1 MYKTF
6 INRPIF
12 AMVISIVIVLLGG
25 LAITRLPVEQYPD
38 ITPPVVEVTASYTG
52 ADAGVVADAVAVPIE
67 ESVMGTDNMLYMQS
81 TSAGDGSMTLQILF
95 DVGSDADMD
104 QVFAQNNVATAT
116 PLLPEEVTRQ
126 GVTTQKIQTGF
137 LLVYA
142 LHSDGRYDSKFLS
155 NYAYI
160 NLRNELLKINGVGKV
175 QIMGAG
181 EYSMRIWINPDLL
194 DYYGVSVEEIASAI
208 EAQSGTFPAGKFGQ
222 EPMSTPTDFTYTVTL
237 PAEINTPEE
246 YADIIVKTLPDGEQL
261 LLGEVA
267 RVELGVESY
276 GVDSA
281 FDGKPG
287 SLMVVYQEP
296 GSNAMS
302 VGRQVKATMAT
313 LAERFPTGV
322 EYDTVVDATLSISE
336 GVREIVKTLLF
347 ALVLVV
353 LIIYLFLQDVR
364 ATLIPLVA
372 IPVSLVGAFML
383 FPLLGFSINIISLLG
398 LVLAIGLVVDDAII
412 VVEAT
417 QVHIEQG
424 MEPRKATAKAMR
436 SVAQPI
442 VATTIVILAV
452 FVPVSFIGGVAGKLF
467 QQFSVGISVAVVI
480 SAFNALTLSPALCSL
495 LLRPAQEKKKGFFG
509 GINRVIDGS
518 LRRYNESTTRTIR
531 RTTRVVLMVVVSLVA
546 IFGLMKALPSAF
558 LPTEDQGY
566 LLVTVTTPD
575 AASTSRTSAAIDDAR
590 EVIGSIDGVVAQ
602 ASASGFD
609 LLSGIASTNSG
620 IIFVELAPYAK
631 RKLTAGE
638 IAEQINM
645 LLAERVASGNFY
657 AFQPPA
663 IPGLGVTDGIT
674 FMLQD
679 RSGGGVEYLAQMGD
693 SLKKVVSKLPEIAS
707 LTTQFNAYTPQRM
720 LKIDRELA
728 MQQGVSLS
736 ELHNLI
742 ATYLGGSY
750 INNFNRFGQ
759 LYRTYIQAD
768 AEYRRDKHSLDN
780 YYVTSDSGESLPLSG
795 FVTVIDTVGAE
806 YITRFNL
813 YNAISYTA
821 TPAKGYSTAQAMNA
835 LSKAIDEQLPDDISL
850 AWSGVSFQE
859 AQTSQG
865 EGTTYLLALV
875 FIFLALAALY
885 DSWALPVSVMMGVPF
900 AVMGALL
907 VVWVAHL
914 ISPIYTDNVYMTIS
928 LVMLISLAAKN
939 AILVVE
945 YANRLFFEEGKS
957 LEEAAMGAAK
967 LRVRPIVMTALAF
980 IIGVLPLVFASGA
993 YSTARRVMGLALVGG
1008 MSVATMVGIFVYP
1021 ALYYLIGRWNH
1032 LEKKRER
1039 KAKQIPV

>member
-1 MYKTF
+1 
-6 INRPIF
+6 
-12 AMVISIVIVLLGG
+12 MVISIVIVLLGA

-38 ITPPVVEVTASYTG
+38 ITPPVVEVTASYPG
-52 ADAGVVADAVAVPIE
+52 ADAEVVADAVATPIG

-95 DVGSDADMD
+95 EVGSDADMD

-116 PLLPEEVTRQ
+116 PLLPSEVTRQ

-160 NLRNELLKINGVGKV
+160 NLRNELLKIDGVGKV

-181 EYSMRIWINPDLL
+181 EYSMRIWIRPDQL
-194 DYYGVSVEEIASAI
+194 DYYDLSVEEIASAV
-208 EAQSGTFPAGKFGQ
+208 EQQSATCPAGKFGQ

-237 PAEINTPEE
+237 PAEITTPEE
-246 YADIIVKTLPDGEQL
+246 YANIIVKTLPDGEQL
-261 LLGEVA
+261 RLSDVA
-267 RVELGVESY
+267 RVELGTESY
-276 GVDSA
+276 GVDSS
-281 FDGKPG
+281 FDGEPG
-287 SLMVVYQEP
+287 ALMVVYQEP
-296 GSNAMS
+296 SSNAME

-313 LAERFPTGV
+313 LAERFPSGV
-322 EYDTVVDATLSISE
+322 EYDTVVDATLSIGE

-353 LIIYLFLQDVR
+353 LIIFLFLQDVR

-383 FPLLGFSINIISLLG
+383 FPLLGFSVNIISLLG

-417 QVHIEQG
+417 QAHIERG
-424 MEPRKATAKAMR
+424 MAPREATAKAMR

-442 VATTIVILAV
+442 VATTVVLLAV

-480 SAFNALTLSPALCSL
+480 SAFNALSLSPALCSL
-495 LLRPAQEKKKGFFG
+495 LLRPAREKKSGFFG
-509 GINRVIDGS
+509 GINRVIDGALS
-518 LRRYNESTTRTIR
+518 RYNAATARTVR
-531 RTTRVVLMVVVSLVA
+531 HSVRVVLLVAVSLVA
-546 IFGLMKALPSAF
+546 IVGLMKVLPSGF

-566 LLVTVTTPD
+566 LMVTVNTPD
-575 AASTSRTSAAIDDAR
+575 ASSVSRTKQSIEEAR
-590 EVIGSIDGVVAQ
+590 TVIGSVDGVAAQ
-602 ASASGFD
+602 ASAAGFD
-609 LLSGIASTNSG
+609 LISGIASTNTG
-620 IIFVELAPYAK
+620 IIFVELLPYSK

-638 IAEQINM
+638 IADQINM
-645 LLAERVASGNFY
+645 LLAERVPSGTFY

-679 RSGGGVEYLAQMGD
+679 RGGQGVEYLAQMSD
-693 SLKKVVSKLPEIAS
+693 SLKTLVKQMPEIEN
-707 LTTQFNAYTPQRM
+707 LTTQFNAYVPQRM
-720 LKIDRELA
+720 LVIDKELA
-728 MQQGVSLS
+728 MQQGVSIA

-742 ATYLGGSY
+742 STYLGGSY

-768 AEYRRDKHSLDN
+768 ADYRRDEHSLES
-780 YYVTSDSGESLPLSG
+780 YFITSSSGESLPLSS
-795 FVTVIDTVGAE
+795 FVTVVDTVGTE

-813 YNAISYTA
+813 YTSVSFTA
-821 TPAKGYSTAQAMNA
+821 TPAKGYSTAQAMSA
-835 LSKAIDEQLPDDISL
+835 LSDAVDKQMPDDVSL
-850 AWSGVSFQE
+850 AWSGVSYQE
-859 AQTSQG
+859 AQTSKG
-865 EGTTYLLALV
+865 EGATYLLAVV

-900 AVMGALL
+900 AVVGALL

-914 ISPIYTDNVYMTIS
+914 LSPIYTDNVYMTIS

-957 LEEAAMGAAK
+957 LEEAATGAAR
-967 LRVRPIVMTALAF
+967 LRVRPIIMTALAF
-980 IIGVLPLVFASGA
+980 IIGVLPLAFASGA

-1008 MSVATMVGIFVYP
+1008 MTMATVVGIFVYP
-1021 ALYYLIGRWNH
+1021 ALYYLIGRLSR

-1039 KAKQIPV
+1039 KAKLTKI